1 MQVYVFILIK
11 QYLSDNREYLKSCS
25 YSLAILYGDI
35 GMMIE
40 FLADASALLSAFFFA
55 LGGFYYSDAVKKIG
69 SYSVNAIRMLFY
81 LIGVSIVYL
90 VIFGFDIPHAEAV
103 QWLYLGISAF
113 TGLVIGD
120 YLFFVALKHISPRLT
135 FLIAAPLAPI
145 FSAVIGLLL
154 IGEKLVMKD
163 IAGIFIVLFGIL
175 IVLSKN
181 GSGDSGGD
189 ENGKKTFGII
199 IAVLCS
205 LGQGLSM
212 VFTKLGI
219 IGGTV
224 TKPLDPFATSVI
236 RTFFGGIIIWGIVFF
251 SGKTK
256 SVIGSMNKKAGL
268 KTLVLGSLIS
278 VIGIWLLLFAL
289 THSKVGVAATLG
301 SMMPVMIIP
310 IVFVMKKEKTGAR
323 GIIGS
328 IISVAGVAVLMLA

>member
-1 MQVYVFILIK
+1 
-11 QYLSDNREYLKSCS
+11 
-25 YSLAILYGDI
+25 
-35 GMMIE
+35 MMIE
-40 FLADASALLSAFFFA
+40 VLADGAALLSAFFFA

-69 SYSVNAIRMLFY
+69 SYSVNALRILFY
-81 LIGVSIVYL
+81 MIGVTLVYL
-90 VIFGFDIPHAEAV
+90 LIFGFGIPHAEAV

-145 FSAVIGLLL
+145 FSAFIGLLL
-154 IGEKLVMKD
+154 IGEKLAIKD
-163 IAGIFIVLFGIL
+163 IAGIFIVIFGIL

-181 GSGDSGGD
+181 GSEDSGGD

-199 IAVLCS
+199 TAVLCA

-219 IGGTV
+219 IGGTGAN
-224 TKPLDPFATSVI
+224 TKPLDPFTTSVI
-236 RTFFGGIIIWGIVFF
+236 RTFFGGFIIWGIVFF

-256 SVIGSMNKKAGL
+256 N
-268 KTLVLGSLIS
+268 VLGSLSKKASLKNLALGSSVS
-278 VIGIWLLLFAL
+278 VIAIWLLLFAL
-289 THSKVGVAATLG
+289 THAKVGVAATLG

-310 IVFVMKKEKTGAR
+310 IVFVMKKEKTGVR

>member
-1 MQVYVFILIK
+1 
-11 QYLSDNREYLKSCS
+11 
-25 YSLAILYGDI
+25 
-35 GMMIE
+35 MMIE
-40 FLADASALLSAFFFA
+40 FLANGAALLSAFLFA
-55 LGGFYYSDAVKKIG
+55 LGGHFYSDAVKRIG
-69 SYSVNAIRMLFY
+69 SYSVNALRI
-81 LIGVSIVYL
+81 LIYIVGVSIVY
-90 VIFGFDIPHAEAV
+90 VAIFGFSIPHAEAI

-113 TGLVIGD
+113 SGLVLGD
-120 YLFFVALKHISPRLT
+120 FLFFVALKHISPRLT

-145 FSAVIGLLL
+145 ISAVIGLFL
-154 IGEKLVMKD
+154 IGEKLAVKD

-181 GSGDSGGD
+181 GSRDSGGD

-199 IAVLCS
+199 TAVLCA

-219 IGGTV
+219 IGGTGII

-236 RTFFGGIIIWGIVFF
+236 RTFFGCIIIWGMVFA
-251 SGKTK
+251 SGRTK
-256 SVIGSMNKKAGL
+256 SVIGSMNKKSGFKPL
-268 KTLVLGSLIS
+268 LLGSLIS
-278 VIGIWLLLFAL
+278 LTGIWMLLFAL

-328 IISVAGVAVLMLA
+328 IMSVAGVAVLMLA